1 MNSNKT
7 NNNKE
12 DKKIVIAEDYNGD
25 LQSSLPPT
33 FEVRTEYMP
42 KKQTEHERQLRKQ
55 NKQPT
60 TITIRK

>member
-1 MNSNKT
+1 MSC
-7 NNNKE
+7 NNNINKDKE
-12 DKKIVIAEDYNGD
+12 KNIIIAEDYNGD